1 LLPDNYLTAAVVST
15 ATGAVVSTA
24 GAVVSAGA
32 ATGAVVSAAGVVS
45 SVLAV
50 SLQATK
56 DAAMNA
62 IAKNFF
68 ILLFV

>member
-1 LLPDNYLTAAVVST
+1 LLTDNYLTAAVVST

-32 ATGAVVSAAGVVS
+32 TTGAVVSAAGAVS
-45 SVLAV
+45 VVLA

>member
-1 LLPDNYLTAAVVST
+1 LLTDNYLTA
-15 ATGAVVSTA
+15 GESTA
-24 GAVVSAGA
+24 GVVVS
-32 ATGAVVSAAGVVS
+32 VV
-45 SVLAV
+45 LD

-56 DAAMNA
+56 EAAMNA

>member
-1 LLPDNYLTAAVVST
+1 LLNDNYLAAEVVST
-15 ATGAVVSTA
+15 ATGAVVSAT
-24 GAVVSAGA
+24 AVVSTGA
-32 ATGAVVSAAGVVS
+32 VTGAVVSAAGVVS

-68 ILLFV
+68 ILLFF